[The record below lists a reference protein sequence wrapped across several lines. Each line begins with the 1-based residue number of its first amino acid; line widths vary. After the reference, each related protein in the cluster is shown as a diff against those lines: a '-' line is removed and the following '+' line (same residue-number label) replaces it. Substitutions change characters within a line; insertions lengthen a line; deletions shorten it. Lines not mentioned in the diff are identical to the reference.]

1 MYGYERERD
10 RKGGNIQVRELM
22 QIILF
27 LFETIHRF
35 IATKNLELQD
45 NQNIILTCEVQ
56 IYDI

>member
-1 MYGYERERD
+1 
-10 RKGGNIQVRELM
+10 M
-22 QIILF
+22 QMFLF